1 MVGHLGMSRRKS
13 LHSRNF
19 RHSVRVPIF
28 SPVQLSLQIT
38 VQAVFFVYSTLKV
51 LLPRVISVAAVGSEG
66 VQTGCGEAE
75 DAGGLTPAKDD
86 NEVHALF

>member
-1 MVGHLGMSRRKS
+1 M
-13 LHSRNF
+13 
-19 RHSVRVPIF
+19 
-28 SPVQLSLQIT
+28 
-38 VQAVFFVYSTLKV
+38 KV